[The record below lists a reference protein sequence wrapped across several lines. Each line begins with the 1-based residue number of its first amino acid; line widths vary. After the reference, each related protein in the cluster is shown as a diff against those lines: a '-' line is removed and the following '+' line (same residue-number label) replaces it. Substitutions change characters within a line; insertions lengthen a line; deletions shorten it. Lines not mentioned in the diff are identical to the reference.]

1 MSVYLNS
8 FELQQVTFK
17 ISTHLSDTYRRKWL
31 LCTLVA
37 AVFKLEGI
45 ANDTV
50 NFSPLVD
57 GISSDCFLRS
67 VN

>member
-1 MSVYLNS
+1 MVSIYFNS

-17 ISTHLSDTYRRKWL
+17 ISLPLIDTYRRKWF

-45 ANDTV
+45 AND
-50 NFSPLVD
+50 SQ
-57 GISSDCFLRS
+57 
-67 VN
+67 

>member
-1 MSVYLNS
+1 VSVYFNS

-17 ISTHLSDTYRRKWL
+17 ISLHLIDTYRRKWL
-31 LCTLVA
+31 LCILVS

-45 ANDTV
+45 ASDTV

-57 GISSDCFLRS
+57 GIGSECF
-67 VN
+67 